1 MTSVIVSA
9 PSQWD
14 CNFESGLCTW
24 TQAKDDQ
31 FDWTRVQGGTG
42 TTNTGPSSDHT
53 TGSGY
58 YIYIETSSPRR
69 VNDTARII
77 SQPINVNTTMCLNF
91 WYHMYGTSVRTLN
104 VYMKVGGSL
113 SPPVWSRTGTRSNQ
127 WYSASVDVQSSTS
140 YQIVFEG
147 VRGTSYRGDI
157 ALDDISVSMGS
168 CSSNHSYF
176 SYCFF
181 FLLWKCCLTIVLSLM
196 NEKIERL
203 KAILSKYCK
212 THWKNTWFC
221 VWYFLQALP
230 PLDCVRLRTGLT
242 VDMYRTPVMISSGP
256 GRAVGPP
263 PQARDPPMTTP
274 MEPLQV
280 CTLNKW
286 WCWRNTKYSTLII
299 KKKIHYPWWIDGL
312 FRNTVVFI
320 QFQWI

>member
-77 SQPINVNTTMCLNF
+77 SQPININTTMCLNF

-168 CSSNHSYF
+168 CSGNHSYF

-181 FLLWKCCLTIVLSLM
+181 FFFTMKMLSDLCLIFD
-196 NEKIERL
+196 K
-203 KAILSKYCK
+203 
-212 THWKNTWFC
+212 
-221 VWYFLQALP
+221 
-230 PLDCVRLRTGLT
+230 
-242 VDMYRTPVMISSGP
+242 
-256 GRAVGPP
+256 
-263 PQARDPPMTTP
+263 
-274 MEPLQV
+274 
-280 CTLNKW
+280 
-286 WCWRNTKYSTLII
+286 
-299 KKKIHYPWWIDGL
+299 
-312 FRNTVVFI
+312 
-320 QFQWI
+320 

>member
-168 CSSNHSYF
+168 CSGNHSYF

-181 FLLWKCCLTIVLSLM
+181 FFTMKMLSDLCLIFDKWENREVKSHTVKILQNSL
-196 NEKIERL
+196 EKYL
-203 KAILSKYCK
+203 ILC
-212 THWKNTWFC
+212 
-221 VWYFLQALP
+221 
-230 PLDCVRLRTGLT
+230 
-242 VDMYRTPVMISSGP
+242 MIFSSGITSS
-256 GRAVGPP
+256 GLCTFEDRTYCGYV
-263 PQARDPPMTTP
+263 QDTRD
-274 MEPLQV
+274 
-280 CTLNKW
+280 
-286 WCWRNTKYSTLII
+286 
-299 KKKIHYPWWIDGL
+299 D
-312 FRNTVVFI
+312 
-320 QFQWI
+320 FQWTWKSSRTTSTGTGPTNDHTYGTTSGMYTQQMVVL